1 MSFYEN
7 LVRLLKKAQED
18 LDQDL
23 VEVLVRRSSGDR
35 DEINQSPEELFHEDL
50 EDIVD
55 LASCACMRTFVGCS

>member
-35 DEINQSPEELFHEDL
+35 DEINQSPEKPCHENL

-55 LASCACMRTFVGCS
+55 LASCA

>member
-35 DEINQSPEELFHEDL
+35 DEINQSP
-50 EDIVD
+50 
-55 LASCACMRTFVGCS
+55 